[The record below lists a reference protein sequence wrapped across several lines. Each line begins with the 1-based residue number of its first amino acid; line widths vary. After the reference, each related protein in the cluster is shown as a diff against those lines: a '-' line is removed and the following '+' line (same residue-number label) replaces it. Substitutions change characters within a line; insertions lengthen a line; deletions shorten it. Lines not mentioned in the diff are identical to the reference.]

1 MINNLNKRKHLR
13 GVSFLNLALIAPE
26 ISLLATAIVV
36 ILLDLFVQR
45 KNILA
50 VVSLAGLALAFGFTI
65 HLWAATHK
73 LPSAT
78 CWW

>member
-1 MINNLNKRKHLR
+1 
-13 GVSFLNLALIAPE
+13 LNLALIAPE

-50 VVSLAGLALAFGFTI
+50 VVGLAGLAVAFGFTTFICGAVI
-65 HLWAATHK
+65 HRQFLI
-73 LPSAT
+73 T